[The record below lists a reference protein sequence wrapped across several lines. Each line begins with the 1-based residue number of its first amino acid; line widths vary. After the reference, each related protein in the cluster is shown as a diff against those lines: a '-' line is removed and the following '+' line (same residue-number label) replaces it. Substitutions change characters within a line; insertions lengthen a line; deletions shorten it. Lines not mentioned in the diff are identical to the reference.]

1 MSEVDGVNA
10 KIAVLITRIVGSM
23 WCAYAFAIIALLGL
37 SPALKPGGEGL
48 IAWIAQTF
56 LQLVL
61 LSVIMVGQAVQSA
74 ASDARSEQTYEDTV
88 KILDALNVKTEG
100 GIKDLRDELLAAIA
114 KIKSP

>member
-1 MSEVDGVNA
+1 
-10 KIAVLITRIVGSM
+10 
-23 WCAYAFAIIALLGL
+23 
-37 SPALKPGGEGL
+37 
-48 IAWIAQTF
+48 
-56 LQLVL
+56 
-61 LSVIMVGQAVQSA
+61 MVGQAVQSA